1 MIIIKNIKDALR
13 KIEAFRQKNIARD
26 KAIARV
32 RTAVQGDV
40 SVNIDEEAKALS
52 EKYELKYEDCL
63 EYVKAERK
71 AKSRRESLAKLKEG
85 LAEMGDNA
93 RRMSRERMTID
104 GEYPKFEKPNLMKS
118 KMFREE

>member
-26 KAIARV
+26 EAIARV
-32 RTAVQGDV
+32 RTAVQGNV
-40 SVNIDEEAKALS
+40 SINIDDEAKTLS
-52 EKYELKYEDCL
+52 EKHGLKYEDCL

-71 AKSRRESLAKLKEG
+71 SKSRRESLAKLKEG

-93 RRMSRERMTID
+93 RRMSRERIMVN
-104 GEYPKFEKPNLMKS
+104 GEYPAFEKPNLMKS

>member
-1 MIIIKNIKDALR
+1 MIIIKNIKEALR

-26 KAIARV
+26 EAIARV
-32 RTAVQGDV
+32 RTAVKGDV
-40 SVNIDEEAKALS
+40 SINIDEEAKTLS

-104 GEYPKFEKPNLMKS
+104 GEYPAFEKPNLMKS
-118 KMFREE
+118 KMFRDE